1 MIGTNVLPGNTRVRT
16 PSGLVRL
23 DQLSGS
29 GPQGPQGPP
38 GEKGDTGDTGTVDSS
53 NYYNKLQV
61 DFAIISSKPSAGLSD
76 GAQTYDASS
85 NVIRNILGTGG
96 IVTHIFQNHSDPEDS
111 RNGALVVNG
120 DNVSGSGIDS
130 NVATF
135 EDNMSTTAISLK
147 KPTTCS
153 LGLDVVNGLVV
164 DQVQATQITTG
175 SLTSSGG
182 SIVGNYG
189 VSGTLSAGSLTAG
202 IATVDRLQATG
213 LLPSSYPSAGAF
225 LGLVPS
231 VSFASLMLNSSNA
244 SKLSQIEMSYVGAV
258 VPHVSLVSDPGNDKF
273 MVRMGGNPRLSIEA
287 SSATVH
293 SNLSCFDMS
302 ASNLT
307 SANDL
312 TVGGNA
318 AISGTLTVNG
328 SPVGGSSLSAME
340 GSGLTISGSD
350 IKLDHGNWVTQGF
363 ADKVDH
369 SGFNTNG
376 NFWDGYST
384 YPSGHQTFF
393 TNQQNAYIEFDIISD
408 TVLINLTKWSTG
420 GYIDVLLRESSAF
433 GQYHFVNRID
443 TFQNAGNTYT
453 QGTPQNGNT
462 FHHAGSIISVLASN
476 IQTGYDRIRI
486 VNRKGELLCN
496 AIYWLAGKV
505 ATTNNYFVHSDN
517 IHGDPGSLSDAR
529 LKTEVTPIAGGQ
541 ALDVLSRI
549 RGCTYEREDLGQR
562 RVGLIADE
570 VETAIQ
576 ELACDNII
584 SSKWY
589 NDSEYKTLDYGR
601 LVALLIPAVTH
612 LSKQVK
618 DLESKSNGPAGK
630 SGRNKSTN
638 GSIKHN

>member
-1 MIGTNVLPGNTRVRT
+1 MLGYNVLPTNTRVRLST
-16 PSGLVRL
+16 GQLVPIE
-23 DQLSGS
+23 DLSGS
-29 GPQGPQGPP
+29 GPQGPQG
-38 GEKGDTGDTGTVDSS
+38 EKGDQGDPGTVDTS
-53 NYYNKLQV
+53 NFYTRLQT
-61 DFAIISSKPSAGLSD
+61 DFALAVNRPTSNLST
-76 GAQTYDASS
+76 GAKVYDAAT
-85 NVIRNILGTGG
+85 NTIRNVVG
-96 IVTHIFQNHSDPEDS
+96 QNGVQTFIYMDHSDPENPQND
-111 RNGALVVNG
+111 ALMI
-120 DNVSGSGIDS
+120 DGSGISGSSIDP

-135 EDNMSTTAISLK
+135 EDNMTTTAISLK
-147 KPTTCS
+147 KPATAF
-153 LGLDVVNGLVV
+153 LGLDVTNGIVADVL
-164 DQVQATQITTG
+164 QATQVTTG
-175 SLTSSGG
+175 SLSS
-182 SIVGNYG
+182 SSATIVGNCG
-189 VSGTLSAGSLTAG
+189 VSGTLTAGSLNAG
-202 IATVDRLQATG
+202 IVTVDRLQATG
-213 LLPSSYPSAGAF
+213 SLPSSYPSAGAF

-244 SKLSQIEMSYVGAV
+244 SKLSQIEMSFVGAPA
-258 VPHVSLVSDPGNDKF
+258 PHASLVSDPSANKF
-273 MVRMGGNPRLSIEA
+273 EIRMGGNPKLSIT
-287 SSATVH
+287 SSMTVH
-293 SNLSCFDMS
+293 SNLSCFDMTS
-302 ASNLT
+302 SNLT
-307 SANDL
+307 CANDIA
-312 TVGGNA
+312 VGGNA
-318 AISGTLTVNG
+318 TISGTLTVNG

-384 YPSGHQTFF
+384 YPSGHQTFY

-589 NDSEYKTLDYGR
+589 NDGEYKTLDYGR

-612 LSKQVK
+612 LSKRVE
-618 DLESKSNGPAGK
+618 DLERTINGTTTCGT
-630 SGRNKSTN
+630 G
-638 GSIKHN
+638 